1 MSAACNCRARFP
13 IRVPGG
19 PPDTRLPIPG
29 NSHTSTPDPSDAVLA
44 NRCGLTFFPPLRG
57 VRVKPSGFS
66 AAVPQTDS
74 SAPTQG
80 ARPLNDLDHRAL
92 GHPFGQHAR
101 ERGVRRNF
109 IAGRRGSTFPHVNDS
124 QFLLVANRFPS

>member
-13 IRVPGG
+13 IRSPEARQTLGYQYPVIR
-19 PPDTRLPIPG
+19 TRPRR
-29 NSHTSTPDPSDAVLA
+29 TPSDAVLA

-101 ERGVRRNF
+101 ERAERSGFDPGITKQLQHEACFAAQSV
-109 IAGRRGSTFPHVNDS
+109 G
-124 QFLLVANRFPS
+124 LLL